1 LEEHKLFWKKNGC
14 TIMTN
19 GLIDRRRTMLNFL
32 VNSLKETIFLKSIDA
47 FDISKTTDKIFKMM
61 DDFVEKV
68 GEDNAAN

>member
-1 LEEHKLFWKKNGC
+1 
-14 TIMTN
+14 MTN